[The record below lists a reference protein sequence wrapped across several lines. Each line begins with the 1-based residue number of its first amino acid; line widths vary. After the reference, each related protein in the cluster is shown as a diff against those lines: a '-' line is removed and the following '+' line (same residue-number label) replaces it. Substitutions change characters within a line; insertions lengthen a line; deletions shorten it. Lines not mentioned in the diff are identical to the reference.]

1 MSRPTRALINPQA
14 LRSNLSKVRE
24 AAPRARLMAALKANA
39 YGHGLR
45 RVARALDGTDAFAV
59 ATVDEAKALRS
70 LGVSHPIV
78 LLEGIYSPRDLQ
90 LARELNLELVVHHRF
105 QVEALEADR
114 GRALKVWLKV
124 DTGMHR
130 LGVAPDEAAELHGRL
145 EQSAQVQA
153 PVNLMSHL
161 ACAEETDN
169 PMTRVQRERFDEIT
183 RGWDGER
190 SLANSAGILHWP
202 ETHYD
207 WVRAGGML
215 YGVLTE
221 LERTGAD
228 YGLEPAMVLESRL
241 IAVNRLSKGE
251 TVGYGASWQAPEA
264 MPFGVV
270 AIGYGDGYP
279 RHAPTGTPVAV
290 NGVVT
295 QTLGRVAMDMVAVDL
310 RPCAGAGVG
319 DRVVLWGENV
329 ACETVARHAG
339 TIGYEL
345 TSGLTSRVPLVT
357 AGAEAGAETAS
368 SSQSKTR
375 SLNSS

>member
-14 LRSNLSKVRE
+14 LKNNLAKARE
-24 AAPRARLMAALKANA
+24 AAPGARLMAALKANA

-70 LGVSHPIV
+70 LGVGHPIV

-90 LARELNLELVVHHRF
+90 LARELDLELVVHHRF

-114 GRALKVWLKV
+114 GRPLRVWLKL
-124 DTGMHR
+124 DTGMNR
-130 LGVAPDEAAELHGRL
+130 LGVAPDDAIELHQRL
-145 EQSAQVQA
+145 AECRQVQD

-161 ACAEETDN
+161 ACAEETNN
-169 PMTRVQRERFDEIT
+169 PMTRLQMERFDELT
-183 RGWDGER
+183 RGWEGER
-190 SLANSAGILHWP
+190 SLANSAGVLHWP
-202 ETHYD
+202 DTHRD
-207 WVRAGGML
+207 WVRVGGML

-221 LERTGAD
+221 SERTGAD
-228 YGLEPAMVLESRL
+228 YGLQPAMVLESRL
-241 IAVNRLSKGE
+241 IAVKRLAKGE
-251 TVGYGASWQAPEA
+251 TVGYGASWRAPEA
-264 MPFGVV
+264 MPFGIV

-290 NGVVT
+290 DGTLT
-295 QTLGRVAMDMVAVDL
+295 QTLGRVSMDMVAVDL
-310 RPCAGAGVG
+310 RPCAGAGIG

-357 AGAEAGAETAS
+357 AGEGAARAPAS
-368 SSQSKTR
+368 QTDPR
-375 SLNSS
+375 SLESS

>member
-1 MSRPTRALINPQA
+1 MSRPTRALIDPQA
-14 LRSNLSKVRE
+14 LKANLARVRE
-24 AAPRARLMAALKANA
+24 VAPRARLMAALKANA

-45 RVARALDGTDAFAV
+45 RVARALDATDAFAV
-59 ATVDEAKALRS
+59 ATVDEARALRS
-70 LGVSHPIV
+70 LGVGHPIV

-90 LARELNLELVVHHRF
+90 LARELDLELVVHHRF

-114 GRALKVWLKV
+114 GRALKVWLKL

-130 LGVAPDEAAELHGRL
+130 LGVAPDEAGELHGRL
-145 EQSAQVQA
+145 ERCSQVQQ

-169 PMTRVQRERFDEIT
+169 PMTRLQRERFDELT
-183 RGWDGER
+183 EGWDGQR

-221 LERTGAD
+221 SERTGAD
-228 YGLEPAMVLESRL
+228 YGLRPAMVLESRL
-241 IAVNRLSKGE
+241 IAVNRLSKGD
-251 TVGYGASWQAPEA
+251 TVGYGASWRAGEA

-279 RHAPTGTPVAV
+279 RHAPSGTPIAV

-310 RPCAGAGVG
+310 RPCADARVG

-357 AGAEAGAETAS
+357 AGQGAVRTAA
-368 SSQSKTR
+368 SQSNPR
-375 SLNSS
+375 SLKSS

>member
-1 MSRPTRALINPQA
+1 MSRPTRALIEPEA
-14 LRSNLSKVRE
+14 LRHNLARLRE
-24 AAPRARLMAALKANA
+24 ATPDARVMAALKANA

-45 RVARALDGTDAFAV
+45 RVARALDATDAFAV
-59 ATVDEAKALRS
+59 ATVDEARVLRGM
-70 LGVSHPIV
+70 GVKHPIV

-90 LARELNLELVVHHRF
+90 VARELDLELVVHHRF

-114 GRALKVWLKV
+114 GRPLRVWLKL

-130 LGVAPDEAAELHGRL
+130 LGVAADEAAELHGRL
-145 EQSAQVQA
+145 EACPQAQC

-169 PMTRVQRERFDEIT
+169 PMTRRQRERFDEFT

-190 SLANSAGILHWP
+190 SLANSAGVLHWP

-221 LERTGAD
+221 SERTAAD

-241 IAVNRLSKGE
+241 IAVNGLQAGD
-251 TVGYGASWQAPEA
+251 TVGYGASWRAPEA

-279 RHAPTGTPVAV
+279 RHAPTGTPISV
-290 NGVVT
+290 NGVLT

-310 RPCAGAGVG
+310 RPCADAKVG
-319 DRVVLWGENV
+319 DRVVLWGEDV
-329 ACETVARHAG
+329 PCETVARHAG

-357 AGAEAGAETAS
+357 AGEASGTTA
-368 SSQSKTR
+368 SSQSKPR
-375 SLNSS
+375 SLKSS

>member
-1 MSRPTRALINPQA
+1 MSRPTRALISPQA
-14 LRSNLSKVRE
+14 LKSNLSKVRE
-24 AAPRARLMAALKANA
+24 AAPGARLMAALKANA

-59 ATVDEAKALRS
+59 ATVDEARALRS
-70 LGVSHPIV
+70 LGVGHPIV

-90 LARELNLELVVHHRF
+90 LARELELELVVHHRF

-114 GRALKVWLKV
+114 GRPLKVWLKL
-124 DTGMHR
+124 DTGMNR
-130 LGVAPDEAAELHGRL
+130 LGVAPDDAIELHQRL
-145 EQSAQVQA
+145 QECRQVQD

-161 ACAEETDN
+161 ACAEETEN
-169 PMTRVQRERFDEIT
+169 PMTRLQLERFDELT

-202 ETHYD
+202 DTHRD

-221 LERTGAD
+221 PERTGAD
-228 YGLEPAMVLESRL
+228 YGLQPAMVLESRL
-241 IAVNRLSKGE
+241 IAVKRLAKGE
-251 TVGYGASWQAPEA
+251 TVGYGASWRAPEA
-264 MPFGVV
+264 MPFGIV

-279 RHAPTGTPVAV
+279 RHAPTGTPIAV
-290 NGVVT
+290 NGTPT
-295 QTLGRVAMDMVAVDL
+295 QTLGRVSMDMVAVDL
-310 RPCAGAGVG
+310 RPCSGAGVG

-345 TSGLTSRVPLVT
+345 TSRLTSRVPLVT
-357 AGAEAGAETAS
+357 AGRGAACTPA
-368 SSQSKTR
+368 SQSDPR
-375 SLNSS
+375 SLESS

>member
-1 MSRPTRALINPQA
+1 
-14 LRSNLSKVRE
+14 
-24 AAPRARLMAALKANA
+24 MAALKANA

-45 RVARALDGTDAFAV
+45 RVAEALRDTDAFAV
-59 ATVDEAKALRS
+59 ATVDEARALRG
-70 LGVSHPIV
+70 LGVDHPVV

-90 LARELNLELVVHHRF
+90 LARELDLELVVHHRF

-114 GRALKVWLKV
+114 GRPLRVWLKL

-130 LGVAPDEAAELHGRL
+130 LGVTADEAAELHARL
-145 EQSAQVQA
+145 ARCPQVQQ

-169 PMTRVQRERFDEIT
+169 PMTRRQRERFDELT
-183 RGWDGER
+183 HGWDGER

-202 ETHYD
+202 DTHYD

-221 LERTGAD
+221 SERTAAD
-228 YGLEPAMVLESRL
+228 YGLLPAMVLESRL
-241 IAVNRLSKGE
+241 IAVNRLPKGE
-251 TVGYGASWQAPEA
+251 TVGYGASWRAPED
-264 MPFGVV
+264 MTFGVV

-279 RHAPTGTPVAV
+279 RHAPTGTPIAV
-290 NGVVT
+290 NGTLT

-310 RPCAGAGVG
+310 RPCADAKVG

-329 ACETVARHAG
+329 PCEHVAWHAG

-357 AGAEAGAETAS
+357 AGEGAADTTS
-368 SSQSKTR
+368 SHSNPR
-375 SLNSS
+375 SLKSS